1 MSSVIFLALRR
12 LRAPLITLIAVYAIA
27 IAGLTLAPGVDE
39 KGEPWRLGLFDAFY
53 FMSYTATT
61 IGFGEL
67 PRAFSPAQRLW
78 ATVCIYL
85 AVIGWAY
92 MIGSLLALL
101 QDKAFRH
108 AVTTSRFGRSV
119 RRLREPFYLVCGYGE
134 TGSLLC
140 RALDHNGLRF
150 VVIDIAEERI
160 DELELVD
167 YVIDPPALRADA
179 RMPETLL
186 LAGLKHRSCIGVI
199 ALTSDDTAN
208 LAVAMAVRLLNPDI
222 PVLCRAMDASV
233 AANMASFNT
242 THIINPFERFA
253 QYLALAMH
261 SPGSYRL
268 LQWLTGTP
276 GTTLGPETAP
286 PRGDWVVCGY
296 GRFGRAVVQQLRT
309 EGLKVTI
316 FDPKPVLPPG
326 QDFVQRPGVQAEP
339 LRQAG
344 IEQAVGV
351 VAGADDDV
359 NNLSIVVT
367 AKELNPSLFTVVRQ
381 NLRANQVLF
390 EAFKADVTVVPSE
403 VIAHEVW
410 AILTTPLLA
419 RFLAIV
425 KQQDDEWAD
434 QVVKRMRKA
443 VGDEVPAIWSVR
455 LDSQDA
461 PALVD
466 ACTGEQSGLRLDHV
480 LRDPTDRERR
490 LPATALLVSR
500 KGEDHA
506 LPEAA
511 FLLERGDHILFA
523 GTPLARSR
531 QALQLA
537 NVNVRDYVWTGRDIP
552 GGWVW
557 QRLARGGEEAA
568 K

>member
-12 LRAPLITLIAVYAIA
+12 LRAPLITLIAAYAIA
-27 IAGLTLAPGVDE
+27 IVGLVVAPGVDE
-39 KGEPWRLGLFDAFY
+39 KGEPWRLTLFDAFY

-67 PRAFSPAQRLW
+67 PKAFSPAQRLW
-78 ATVCIYL
+78 ASVCIYL

-92 MIGSLLALL
+92 LIGSLLALL

-108 AVTTSRFGRSV
+108 AVTTTRFGRSV

-150 VVIDIAEERI
+150 VVIDIAEERV
-160 DELELVD
+160 DELELAD
-167 YVIDPPALRADA
+167 YLIDPPALRADA

-186 LAGLKHRSCIGVI
+186 LAGLRHPSCLGVI

-222 PVLCRAMDASV
+222 PVLCRALDASV

-242 THIINPFERFA
+242 NHIINPFERFA

-296 GRFGRAVVQQLRT
+296 GRFGKAVVEQLRT
-309 EGLKVTI
+309 EGLKVTV

-326 QDFVQRPGVQAEP
+326 QDFVQRPGVQAGP
-339 LRQAG
+339 LREAG
-344 IEQAVGV
+344 IEQAVGI

-367 AKELNPSLFTVVRQ
+367 AKELNPNLFTVVRQ

-390 EAFKADVTVVPSE
+390 KAFKADVTVVPSE

-425 KQQDDEWAD
+425 KSQDDEWAD

-466 ACTGEQSGLRLDHV
+466 ACTGEKTGLRLDHV
-480 LRDPTDRERR
+480 LRDPTDRERH
-490 LPATALLVSR
+490 LSATALLVSR
-500 KGEDHA
+500 NGEDHA

-523 GTPLARSR
+523 GSPAARSR

-568 K
+568 R